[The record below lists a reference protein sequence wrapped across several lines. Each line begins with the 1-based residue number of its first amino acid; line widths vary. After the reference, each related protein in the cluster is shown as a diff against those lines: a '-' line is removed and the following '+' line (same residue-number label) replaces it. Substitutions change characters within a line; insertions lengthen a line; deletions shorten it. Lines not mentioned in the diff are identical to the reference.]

1 MNMGGCS
8 VGHGTRTVR
17 GTGTGKKRVRVSES
31 AASMSGVGKGKGI
44 LCGHDGLGVKTMCM
58 AVTHGEAAAV
68 GLQCPSVLRHRQR
81 LAVTYYAVIIVVERS
96 VFCV

>member
-1 MNMGGCS
+1 MGSCS

-17 GTGTGKKRVRVSES
+17 GTTARKKRVRVSES
-31 AASMSGVGKGKGI
+31 AASMSGVGKEKGI
-44 LCGHDGLGVKTMCM
+44 LCGHDGLDVRTICM
-58 AVTHGEAAAV
+58 AVAHGEAAAV

-81 LAVTYYAVIIVVERS
+81 LAVTYYVVIIVAVRS